1 MYRKKVNKVVDCIE
15 CYASFTQT
23 RRDQKYC
30 STACRTRAYQK
41 RREAREGI
49 GAVSVYQKKTDE
61 LEKIKKK
68 INKIEKFIN
77 KNQKINT
84 NRMIES
90 SVGAGISL
98 LGNHFLTKKSKKQ
111 LQNDISIIKYTN
123 QLILAGYTNVGTN
136 VKKYKEGIYLEFYQF
151 FKDKNG
157 KRVIR

>member
-1 MYRKKVNKVVDCIE
+1 
-15 CYASFTQT
+15 
-23 RRDQKYC
+23 
-30 STACRTRAYQK
+30 
-41 RREAREGI
+41 
-49 GAVSVYQKKTDE
+49 
-61 LEKIKKK
+61 
-68 INKIEKFIN
+68 
-77 KNQKINT
+77 
-84 NRMIES
+84 MIES

-157 KRVIR
+157 NFSKDKKKLIKILSHPNTLTMYRIAAIPALIILLMLPPNRFWAFFSALFFSLRFRYFIIINMQFVSLKRPINIF